1 MGAPAVGPYV
11 ADKGF
16 EGQENHEHW
25 RLYYGAQVIYP
36 PKRNSR
42 HPWPKQLRRWLASIR
57 QMLETVYDKLIHL
70 FRLAQELLHRFH
82 PDYREGTKRPL
93 AVGPN
98 KGDIVPNEGLPVE
111 AYILPEIFTIEM
123 NPRHIRSIDDFY
135 FILAHEVVHW
145 VFPDVGETHA
155 DNIAAEAF
163 INPTFRRLVR
173 ESFGIPDWV
182 VNKEDR

>member
-1 MGAPAVGPYV
+1 MRTP
-11 ADKGF
+11 DLKTFMELF
-16 EGQENHEHW
+16 EKDFLQE
-25 RLYYGAQVIYP
+25 
-36 PKRNSR
+36 
-42 HPWPKQLRRWLASIR
+42 PW
-57 QMLETVYDKLIHL
+57 
-70 FRLAQELLHRFH
+70 
-82 PDYREGTKRPL
+82 
-93 AVGPN
+93 
-98 KGDIVPNEGLPVE
+98 DIVPNERLPVE

-163 INPTFRRLVR
+163 INPKFRRLVR

-182 VNKEDR
+182 INKEDR